1 MKFLLTTSESVKR
14 FFITAPENRNRRYF
28 ITSGKTNRFF
38 ITRPENRNTRFFI
51 TASKINRFFI
61 TEGLAEEDYTCCKY
75 PTWMMLYRQQATT
88 YIYKTIVS
96 LLSKS
101 YINESYGKEDFSGYN
116 LGLKLNSLLEYLTI
130 ISLRMREDENS
141 GVDKTVEDYY
151 TQYNLDCIIDYFK
164 CNNINIKPLLTIFK
178 IDTYTPSD
186 YNFDA
191 FDWAYNIDI
200 EDEISV
206 TTKPFRHYYTNNPL
220 SPTSGEAR
228 SSLVNGQTSF
238 TTTKTIKSIT
248 SFVINGNDKTD
259 RVDFSG
265 NTVTYT
271 SGGTYPYTVQSV
283 DTIIL
288 NYLYES

>member
-1 MKFLLTTSESVKR
+1 MNVFFTTEEFSFTEFVTEPVSLNLTEFVTEKISFTDFVTEVINYNIAEFVTEK
-14 FFITAPENRNRRYF
+14 FIT
-28 ITSGKTNRFF
+28 
-38 ITRPENRNTRFFI
+38 
-51 TASKINRFFI
+51 
-61 TEGLAEEDYTCCKY
+61 TEFVTETLAEEDFVCCKY
-75 PTWMMLYRQQATT
+75 PTWLMLYRQQAVT
-88 YIYKTIVS
+88 YIYKTMVS

-101 YINESYGKEDFSGYN
+101 FTNESYGKEDFNGYN
-116 LGLKLNSLLEYLTI
+116 LGLKLNSLLEYLTT
-130 ISLRMREDENS
+130 ISLKMREDENS

-151 TQYNLDCIIDYFK
+151 KTYSLDCIIDYFK
-164 CNNINIKPLLTIFK
+164 CRNINIKPLLTIFK
-178 IDTYTPSD
+178 IDVYTPSE

-191 FDWAYNIDI
+191 FNWAYNVEI

-248 SFVINGNDKTD
+248 SFVINGSDKTD

-265 NTVTYT
+265 NTVIYT
-271 SGGTYPYTVQSV
+271 SGGVFPYVIQSSDTV
-283 DTIIL
+283 II
-288 NYLYES
+288 NYTYES